1 MKTDSQ
7 MQEDVSAELQWEPS
21 IHAAHIGVEVKDGV
35 VTLAGQ
41 VDNYWEK
48 WSAARAALRV
58 SGVKAIAVELKVH
71 LTSMSQ
77 RSDADI
83 AQAVKN
89 ALDWTATLPAD
100 SVAVIVEGGLV
111 TLSGSVGWQYQRLA
125 AANSVRHLMGVTGV
139 SNQISITPLGS
150 AAGSALI
157 KTDIEAALKRAAIT
171 DADNIAVA
179 VKGSVVTLTG
189 LVHDWNERDTAM
201 YAAWGNSGVYNV
213 VDKMTMAY

>member
-1 MKTDSQ
+1 
-7 MQEDVSAELQWEPS
+7 
-21 IHAAHIGVEVKDGV
+21 
-35 VTLAGQ
+35 
-41 VDNYWEK
+41 
-48 WSAARAALRV
+48 
-58 SGVKAIAVELKVH
+58 
-71 LTSMSQ
+71 
-77 RSDADI
+77 
-83 AQAVKN
+83 
-89 ALDWTATLPAD
+89 
-100 SVAVIVEGGLV
+100 
-111 TLSGSVGWQYQRLA
+111 VGWQYQRLA